1 LIPAGNYSIRG
12 KARLIAAGTS
22 GIAEL
27 VRVVLIPETIGSFER
42 HIQIAWSRVEG
53 ETVVE
58 QKVQVTASRA
68 KPATGRSWVI
78 GLTSFLFILLQSAC
92 TAVMALSGLRLLIGV
107 GSLAFA
113 ASGIKLLAS
122 IHGNAIR
129 VPMELLAVGG
139 SAVNLYVIWRI
150 RSLRA
155 RPSSQWRVAPIPP
168 AKSRA
173 ESLQIAIAI
182 LTLLL
187 VAAEWTIHIILHG
200 SI

>member
-1 LIPAGNYSIRG
+1 LSP
-12 KARLIAAGTS
+12 GTS

-68 KPATGRSWVI
+68 KAATGRSWVI

-107 GSLAFA
+107 GSLALA
-113 ASGIKLLAS
+113 ASGMKLLAS

-150 RSLRA
+150 QSLRA
-155 RPSSQWRVAPIPP
+155 RPSSKWRVEPTQP
-168 AKSRA
+168 AKKRA